1 MFLIKSEDK
10 PTIVPHFCNTEK
22 LANIIKNYIEPRHN
36 CTCIISEPNKDKVYY
51 DPGGAVYISSLLV
64 NVEIGEI
71 MVNIDH
77 VDILV
82 YYLNNKIPCFDKGF
96 IRLSTFFGHLSLS
109 EEEFL
114 STKKYVN
121 DNLEL
126 INSYT
131 DTANQIIN
139 DIINKMGKNKKENN

>member
-10 PTIVPHFCNTEK
+10 PIIVPHFCNTEK
-22 LANIIKNYIEPRHN
+22 LANIIKDYIEQGHN
-36 CTCIISEPNKDKVYY
+36 CTCVISEPNKNNVYY
-51 DPGGAVYISSLLV
+51 DPGGAVFISPLLV
-64 NVEIGEI
+64 NVKIGEI
-71 MVNIDH
+71 EVNIDH

-82 YYLNNKIPCFDKGF
+82 DYLNNKIPCFDKGF

-114 STKKYVN
+114 STKKYIN

-131 DTANQIIN
+131 DTANRIIN
-139 DIINKMGKNKKENN
+139 DIIGKNKNEL